1 MGDTYQSSTKLESGS
16 KNCKHFVWREI
27 EKNLRKKR
35 RETFVETPYS
45 DSCRNISVEIGKS
58 LVLNGIIIFCKSSK
72 KAPTMPKEDE
82 NKGTLKC
89 V

>member
-16 KNCKHFVWREI
+16 KNCKYFVWREI

-58 LVLNGIIIFCKSSK
+58 LEYGIIIFCKSSK

-82 NKGTLKC
+82 NKGTYLKC